1 MYGQEPPVSASASI
15 EVDGA
20 RLWAGASGIAM
31 IIGAVG
37 PWMTIDVVSIDR
49 DVAGVEGTIALVLG
63 VGTLL
68 LALAGTG
75 SAALD
80 VCIGVVAVAIG
91 VRNANRVLGLDLP
104 ELRGPGG
111 VTLSIDVGLGWGLV
125 VLIVGGLS
133 LIACAVARTRARRR
147 SASTRRTGGRRP
159 APVLPVSPVTTLPAE
174 PPTTDATAPGP
185 QPQRP
190 LGPYGR

>member
-1 MYGQEPPVSASASI
+1 MPV
-15 EVDGA
+15 
-20 RLWAGASGIAM
+20 
-31 IIGAVG
+31 
-37 PWMTIDVVSIDR
+37 DVISIDR
-49 DVAGVEGTIALVLG
+49 DIAGVEGTIALVLG

-75 SAALD
+75 SAALE

-111 VTLSIDVGLGWGLV
+111 LTLSIDVGLGRGLV

-133 LIACAVARTRARRR
+133 LIACAVAAPERVAARRPR
-147 SASTRRTGGRRP
+147 GARAPAGRRP
-159 APVLPVSPVTTLPAE
+159 SFRSPP
-174 PPTTDATAPGP
+174 
-185 QPQRP
+185 
-190 LGPYGR
+190 

>member
-1 MYGQEPPVSASASI
+1 MSKSASI

-20 RLWAGASGIAM
+20 RLWAGASGLAM

-49 DVAGVEGTIALVLG
+49 DIAGVEGTIALVLG

-68 LALAGTG
+68 LALAGTA
-75 SAALD
+75 SAPLD
-80 VCIGVVAVAIG
+80 VVIGGVVVVIG
-91 VRNANRVLGLDLP
+91 VRNAKRVLELDLP

-111 VTLSIDVGLGWGLV
+111 VTISIDVGLGWGLV

-133 LIACAVARTRARRR
+133 LIACAVVRTQARRR
-147 SASTRRTGGRRP
+147 SAGAWRTGGRTP
-159 APVLPVSPVTTLPAE
+159 APVTPVSPVIASPVD
-174 PPTTDATAPGP
+174 PPTEAPGP
-185 QPQRP
+185 PPRRP